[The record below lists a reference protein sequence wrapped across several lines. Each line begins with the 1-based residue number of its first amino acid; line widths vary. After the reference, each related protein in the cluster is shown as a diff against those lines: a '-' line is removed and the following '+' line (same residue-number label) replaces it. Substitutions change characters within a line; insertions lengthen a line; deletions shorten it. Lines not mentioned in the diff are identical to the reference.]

1 MKFFHVYNDQ
11 YYEGLVKNDLIDED
25 TGFKLQHCFAVPDEL
40 QFNRFAAKGSRFYN
54 MIREKRYPFYVDRVA
69 GGVTYYPYEFDGDLI
84 KEYKEL
90 LGEWF
95 LGFQQHE
102 TAGNRSLDWNRV
114 LERMEG
120 EKGPYADPEL
130 LASRSIRSYARR
142 PDGTVLWG
150 FSQGSP
156 YEYAALPFPETVEEL
171 YEDFYRLFRS
181 RMEATGNSV
190 LPCDSFSLLTKL
202 QDEIGVENFMP
213 EVGCQIPHMRIAVA
227 TARGVALAKGKKW
240 GVYYECWKTTK
251 ETGAT
256 MPVFNKDPGNE
267 WYLTQETHKD
277 DFTTHGENGGSS
289 RKLQRRIYHYAL
301 MSGAMFMGEEWGLNC
316 SYNDMNSFELSPYGE
331 AKKDF
336 LHFAR
341 KHRKVKATIPFAIVL
356 PKDQICIQLVRAWK
370 AMGEIRT
377 QHLRRVFTDDE
388 ARRVGVIE
396 DVLKLLFQ
404 RDLEEICGDEGH
416 VMQNSRF
423 GDLFDLVYEDFDE
436 SAFLP
441 YDTLID
447 LTYGGSFSK
456 KYGGKFRFFE
466 NRSLSLLGEEIRARA
481 KDILPMVADS
491 CHWLLSEDENGAYFS
506 IFNNEGNT
514 RSVSKGDEI
523 NPTADRRVTVTL
535 CEKLFLS
542 PEKLSSD
549 TVRFEKRNDDIYEIF
564 LPATEFAI
572 FKYETQSKESRK

>member
-40 QFNRFAAKGSRFYN
+40 QFNRFAAKGTHFYN
-54 MIREKRYPFYVDRVA
+54 MIKEKRYPFYVDRVA
-69 GGVTYYPYEFDGDLI
+69 GGVTYYPYEFDKELI
-84 KEYKEL
+84 EEYKSL

-102 TAGNRSLDWNRV
+102 TAGNRALDWHRV
-114 LERMEG
+114 MERMKG
-120 EKGPYADPEL
+120 EKGPYADPEV
-130 LASRSIRSYARR
+130 LASRSIRSYAKR

-150 FSQGSP
+150 YSQGSP
-156 YEYAALPFPETVEEL
+156 YEYAAYPFPESVSEL

-181 RMEATGNSV
+181 RMEVTGNAV

-202 QDEIGVENFMP
+202 QDEIGIENFMP

-227 TARGVALAKGKKW
+227 TARGVALARGKKW

-277 DFTTHGENGGSS
+277 DFTTHGKNGGSS
-289 RKLQRRIYHYAL
+289 RKLQRRIYHYGL

-316 SYNDMNSFELSPYGE
+316 SYNDMTTFELSPYGE

-341 KHRKVKATIPFAIVL
+341 GHRKVKAKVPFAIVL
-356 PKDQICIQLVRAWK
+356 PKDQICIQLGKAWRAIGEVRT
-370 AMGEIRT
+370 E
-377 QHLRRVFTDDE
+377 HLRRVFTADE
-388 ARRVGVIE
+388 AQKVAPVE
-396 DVLKLLFQ
+396 DVLRLIFQ
-404 RDLEEICGDEGH
+404 RAKEDIRGDEGH

-423 GDLFDLVYEDFDE
+423 GDLFDIVYEDFDE
-436 SAFLP
+436 EAFKP

-447 LTYGGSFSK
+447 LSYGRVFSK
-456 KYGGKFRFFE
+456 QNEGKFRFFE
-466 NRSLSLLGEEIRARA
+466 NKDVPSLGKEIETRAA
-481 KDILPMVADS
+481 EILPMVVDS
-491 CHWLLSEDENGAYFS
+491 CHWLLSEDENGRYLS
-506 IFNNEGNT
+506 VFNNEGNT

-523 NPTADRRVTVTL
+523 DPAADRTVTITL
-535 CEKLFLS
+535 REELS
-542 PEKLSSD
+542 LLPEKLSCD
-549 TVRFEKRNDDIYEIF
+549 AVRLERINERTYKLF

-572 FKYETQSKESRK
+572 LKY